1 MMWKG
6 KLKLE
11 GHNLT
16 TYGLFLKTSIT
27 SIYCEYEM
35 NNTKGYHVEITRKF
49 ISSLESIGCMQNY
62 PKDLYI
68 YATKSEAIKQNYELQ
83 MIKQID

>member
-1 MMWKG
+1 
-6 KLKLE
+6 
-11 GHNLT
+11 
-16 TYGLFLKTSIT
+16 
-27 SIYCEYEM
+27 M